1 MLLSDRLQRYGVI
14 GAALAVVILM
24 ALLGVTLAQDTT
36 GTTEGRLGVPGEVV
50 LGELFDVVGY
60 EVVPSDV
67 EVKVEYSGHFAL
79 EGESCGSPSA
89 GASPGAVAPTW
100 VTLQA
105 CSVGE
110 GWVRLVASDTGA
122 ALDEVNVTVSE
133 PGATGQAAQV
143 SISSLGSSLE
153 GGDTDVFH
161 VRASGLDQDERYTV
175 STGSS
180 SSALGFNPGCT
191 QRNRSGTITNRITR
205 TFSYIAYG
213 CRRGRATVRSRL
225 VHDGNEL
232 STDSQSVTVTAPPTP
247 TPTPE
252 PTFTPT
258 PRPTPT
264 FTPTPRP
271 TNIHAQANTHVY
283 THAQANTHVYTHAQ
297 ANTHVYTHA

>member
-24 ALLGVTLAQDTT
+24 ALLGVTLAQDAT

-122 ALDEVNVTVSE
+122 ALDEVNVAVSE

-143 SISSLGSSLE
+143 SIGSLGSSLE
-153 GGDTDVFH
+153 GAIQTCSTSGPVDSTRMKDMPCPRVALLAPW
-161 VRASGLDQDERYTV
+161 ASTLAAPSV
-175 STGSS
+175 TGV
-180 SSALGFNPGCT
+180 G
-191 QRNRSGTITNRITR
+191 RSR
-205 TFSYIAYG
+205 TG
-213 CRRGRATVRSRL
+213 KRGRS
-225 VHDGNEL
+225 
-232 STDSQSVTVTAPPTP
+232 PT
-247 TPTPE
+247 
-252 PTFTPT
+252 
-258 PRPTPT
+258 
-264 FTPTPRP
+264 
-271 TNIHAQANTHVY
+271 
-283 THAQANTHVYTHAQ
+283 
-297 ANTHVYTHA
+297 